1 MNNSL
6 RDFRAIL
13 RIMETKKEENEAS
26 RREEEN
32 VVQQQTK
39 HFFDRCGRC
48 CGWIDISIELTIG
61 RKLRRFEISEKL
73 IDLREKRKRG
83 IVGFGNRN
91 DQSIAEIDG

>member
-6 RDFRAIL
+6 CDFQVVL
-13 RIMETKKEENEAS
+13 HIMQTKKGETKHH
-26 RREEEN
+26 EEN

-48 CGWIDISIELTIG
+48 GGWIDISIELAIG

-73 IDLREKRKRG
+73 IDLREKRERG